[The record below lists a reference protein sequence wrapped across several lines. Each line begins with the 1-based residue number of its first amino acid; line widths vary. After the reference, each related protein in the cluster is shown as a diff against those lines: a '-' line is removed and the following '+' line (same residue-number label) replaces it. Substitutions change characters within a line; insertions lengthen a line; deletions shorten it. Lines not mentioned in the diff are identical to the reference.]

1 MSSRFLLLCVGSLG
15 LAGVAGLGGCA
26 STATN
31 DASAGM
37 ISVPVDGLACPNCAK
52 EVEGEL
58 AKVPGVRK
66 ATVNFDKKVANVT
79 LDPDHPATRAQID
92 AAVENWRKE
101 HFGAEEDANCLDPK
115 KREELKAEQ
124 LKAEQA
130 KTQK

>member
-1 MSSRFLLLCVGSLG
+1 MSSRFLLVCVGSLG

-26 STATN
+26 STTTN

-37 ISVPVDGLACPNCAK
+37 ISVPVEGLACPNCAK
-52 EVEGEL
+52 EVETEL

-66 ATVNFDKKVANVT
+66 ATVNFDKKIANVT
-79 LDPDHPATRAQID
+79 LDPEHPATREQID
-92 AAVENWRKE
+92 AAVAHWRKE

-124 LKAEQA
+124 A